1 MVILVNG
8 YSLLPLPPASTTPF
22 MILMI
27 EYRVAVKL
35 YNWTDVLEEQLN
47 PAVTRRM
54 IHGENMTVAR
64 IRLNKGAV
72 VPLHQHA
79 NEQISMVEY
88 GKLRFLIAG
97 EERIVKGGESLVIPP
112 NAPHLVE
119 ALEDSLA
126 TDLFS
131 PVREDWIRGD
141 DAYLRAPK

>member
-1 MVILVNG
+1 
-8 YSLLPLPPASTTPF
+8 

-35 YNWTDVLEEQLN
+35 YNWSQIPEEQLN
-47 PAVTRRM
+47 DLVARQM
-54 IHGENMTVAR
+54 IHGETMTIAR
-64 IRLNKGAV
+64 IHLRKGAV
-72 VPLHQHA
+72 VPMHQHP
-79 NEQISMVEY
+79 NEQISMVEH
-88 GKLRFLIAG
+88 GRLRFVIAG
-97 EERIVKGGESLVIPP
+97 QERIVQGGDMIAIPP

-141 DAYLRAPK
+141 DAYLRGQK